1 MALKIYG
8 PVQSRAY
15 RTLWMAEELGIEY
28 EHVTEGTPEELVAV
42 NPMGQVPV
50 IDDDGFI
57 LAESMAINL
66 YLARK
71 HDKLMPASFEEQ
83 AQTLRW
89 CFWVMTA
96 VEGTLLDVLKHLH
109 GVMGYEKDPD
119 AVAAGIDTLQRPLR
133 VLDGHLADR
142 DHLVSGD
149 FTVADLNVAGVL
161 SWTRMARVD
170 LSGHG
175 NVDEWL
181 GRCLEREAAVRARG

>member
-8 PVQSRAY
+8 PVQTRTY

-28 EHVTEGTPEELVAV
+28 EHITEGTPEQLIAL
-42 NPMGQVPV
+42 NPMSQVPV
-50 IDDDGFI
+50 IDDDGFV
-57 LAESMAINL
+57 LTESMAINL

-71 HDKLMPASFEEQ
+71 HGKLMPSSAEEQ

-96 VEGTLLDVLKHLH
+96 VEGTLLDALKHLH
-109 GVMGYEKDPD
+109 GIMGYEKDPD
-119 AVAAGIDTLQRPLR
+119 AVAAGIETLQRPLG
-133 VLDGHLADR
+133 VLNGHLADR

-149 FTVADLNVAGVL
+149 FTVADLNVASVL
-161 SWTRMARVD
+161 SWSRMARID

-181 GRCLEREAAVRARG
+181 GRCLERDAAVRARG

>member
-71 HDKLMPASFEEQ
+71 HDNLMPASFEEQ

-161 SWTRMARVD
+161 SWSRMARVD

-181 GRCLEREAAVRARG
+181 GRCLERDAAVRARG

>member
-8 PVQSRAY
+8 PVQTRAY
-15 RTLWMAEELGIEY
+15 RTLWMVEELGIEY
-28 EHVTEGTPEELVAV
+28 EQVTEGTPEELAAV

-57 LAESMAINL
+57 LTESMAINL

-71 HDKLMPASFEEQ
+71 HTKLMPSSMEEQ

-89 CFWVMTA
+89 SFWVMSA
-96 VEGTLLDVLKHLH
+96 VEGTLLDVLKHLL
-109 GVMGYEKDPD
+109 GIMGYEKDPD
-119 AVAAGIDTLQRPLR
+119 AVAAGIETLQRPLR

-142 DHLVSGD
+142 DYLVGED
-149 FTVADLNVAGVL
+149 FTVADLNVASVL
-161 SWTRMARVD
+161 SWSRMARVD
-170 LSGHG
+170 LSDHA

-181 GRCLEREAAVRARG
+181 GRCLARDAAVRARG

>member
-8 PVQSRAY
+8 PVGTRTY

-28 EHVTEGTPEELVAV
+28 EHITDATPEALVAV
-42 NPMGQVPV
+42 NPMAQVPA
-50 IDDDGFI
+50 IDDDGFT
-57 LAESMAINL
+57 LTESMAINL

-71 HDKLMPASFEEQ
+71 HGKLMPSSVHEQ

-109 GVMGYEKDPD
+109 GIMGYDKDPD
-119 AVAAGIDTLQRPLR
+119 AVAAGIETLQRPLR
-133 VLDGHLADR
+133 VLNGHLADR
-142 DHLVSGD
+142 DHLVNQD
-149 FTVADLNVAGVL
+149 FTVADLNVASVL
-161 SWTRMARVD
+161 SWSRMARID
-170 LSGHG
+170 LSDHG

-181 GRCLEREAAVRARG
+181 SRCLERDAAVRARG

>member
-8 PVQSRAY
+8 HVQTRTY
-15 RTLWMAEELGIEY
+15 RTLWMAEELGIDY
-28 EHVTEGTPEELVAV
+28 EHISDATPEALVAV
-42 NPMGQVPV
+42 NPMAQVPA

-57 LAESMAINL
+57 LTESMAINL

-71 HDKLMPASFEEQ
+71 HGKLMPSSVDEQ

-109 GVMGYEKDPD
+109 GIMGYEKDPD
-119 AVAAGIDTLQRPLR
+119 AVAAGIETLQRPLR
-133 VLDGHLADR
+133 VLNGHLADR
-142 DHLVSGD
+142 DYLVNQD
-149 FTVADLNVAGVL
+149 FTVADLNVASVL
-161 SWTRMARVD
+161 SWSRMARID
-170 LSGHG
+170 LSDHG

-181 GRCLEREAAVRARG
+181 SRCLERDAAVRARG